1 MTSVLSRAT
10 PEQLAA
16 YKTRQ
21 QLSVLEAARKG
32 SVGQLLSP
40 EMRTPGIGLQRITNT
55 LAQQAYVQAARRSG
69 IPLVKTVKLP
79 AAGRRRKGRTG
90 KKLKTR
96 KHGKR
101 HSRK

>member
-1 MTSVLSRAT
+1 MDDPTKKS
-10 PEQLAA
+10 AA
-16 YKTRQ
+16 MEDLRKKIPLET
-21 QLSVLEAARKG
+21 LEAARKG
-32 SVGQLLSP
+32 SVGQPLSK
-40 EMRTPGIGLQRITNT
+40 EMQQPGIGIRSTINKA
-55 LAQQAYVQAARRSG
+55 AQQAYAQAAQRSG